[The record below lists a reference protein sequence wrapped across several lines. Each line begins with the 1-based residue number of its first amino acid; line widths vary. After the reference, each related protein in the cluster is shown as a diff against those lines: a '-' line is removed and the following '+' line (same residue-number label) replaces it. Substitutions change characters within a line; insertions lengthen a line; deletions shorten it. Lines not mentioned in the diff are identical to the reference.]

1 VKVQSP
7 YPSEEHSGWD
17 NFLRRFG
24 VPWYYAA
31 FLTLGLVFIGTL
43 FWIHEGAHLAATVRV
58 RRPLDFQVYR
68 DAALN
73 MLHHGKTYVHRFTWV
88 HLPFTYPPIALFA
101 FSGLTFFSVTT
112 SMVLWW
118 LLSALALVAVVD
130 IAIGSVFSL
139 PRSVRFATAFAAS
152 GVMCVCLEPTQS
164 SMDFGQ
170 INFLLMFLIVYD
182 ILRVRKTGRGFLV
195 GIASAIKLT
204 PLTYIFYFA
213 AQRSWRSTSW
223 AIVTF
228 FGAGILGFIF
238 LPSDSVTYWLRQAF
252 SPAQKGNVS
261 GAANQS
267 WLSLIQH
274 MTGNNQLLT
283 VSIWI
288 LASVLTLCA
297 GFFVARVCIA
307 NGRLLEGLFALALT
321 ELLIS
326 PISWTHH
333 WSWIVLAPIL
343 IVAQWRKDVWTCAAM
358 LLLLLVS
365 FDPPYEWHP
374 WKWYNV
380 GFVRGLEGYSLL
392 LTGALV
398 LATMLVSQWKF
409 AKWTL
414 SREPLV
420 VLPLTSDR

>member
-1 VKVQSP
+1 
-7 YPSEEHSGWD
+7 
-17 NFLRRFG
+17 
-24 VPWYYAA
+24 
-31 FLTLGLVFIGTL
+31 
-43 FWIHEGAHLAATVRV
+43 
-58 RRPLDFQVYR
+58 
-68 DAALN
+68 
-73 MLHHGKTYVHRFTWV
+73 
-88 HLPFTYPPIALFA
+88 
-101 FSGLTFFSVTT
+101 
-112 SMVLWW
+112 
-118 LLSALALVAVVD
+118 
-130 IAIGSVFSL
+130 
-139 PRSVRFATAFAAS
+139 
-152 GVMCVCLEPTQS
+152 
-164 SMDFGQ
+164 
-170 INFLLMFLIVYD
+170 
-182 ILRVRKTGRGFLV
+182 
-195 GIASAIKLT
+195 
-204 PLTYIFYFA
+204 
-213 AQRSWRSTSW
+213 
-223 AIVTF
+223 VTF

-283 VSIWI
+283 VSVWI